1 MSVESDF
8 KSKLRNHALQPG
20 EINLIA
26 SLAVIF
32 RVAKG
37 RDPTLAELKN
47 LWEKYGS

>member
-1 MSVESDF
+1 MSENFV
-8 KSKLRNHALQPG
+8 SKLRGHALQPD
-20 EINLIA
+20 EIILIA
-26 SLAVIF
+26 SLATIF